1 MKESFRAV
9 FSNAEK
15 IFTNFENFFYFRK
28 PYLPIRFST
37 SGKCQSLSIPFC
49 KNVPYN
55 MTTFPNF
62 FIHTTQE
69 EASLEVH
76 QLWPLVDRKCSRDVE
91 FFFCSLYA
99 PMCTTLD
106 TPPLPCRELCLRVKS
121 GCAVVLK
128 VFRRRWLSTLACE
141 KFPLRESGEV
151 CVDRPQETSQLAISQ
166 SQKRGGEMIPFVS
179 S

>member
-1 MKESFRAV
+1 MLKKFLP
-9 FSNAEK
+9 
-15 IFTNFENFFYFRK
+15 NFFYFRK
-28 PYLPIRFST
+28 SYLPIRFST

-49 KNVPYN
+49 KDVPYN

-106 TPPLPCRELCLRVKS
+106 TPPLPCRELCLRVKR

-179 S
+179 SWI